1 MWNKKTTTLC
11 KYLKGVFAKNERGYR
26 LTAEYCQWR
35 SLLILL
41 LSVAS
46 IKRKLLKTTNTE
58 ERSVFSS
65 FLKKNFCSTVF
76 FSNHKG
82 CNKLFNNEE
91 SRMRK

>member
-1 MWNKKTTTLC
+1 MRTRKVWNKKTTTLC

-46 IKRKLLKTTNTE
+46 IKRKLLKTTHTNSE
-58 ERSVFSS
+58 SS
-65 FLKKNFCSTVF
+65 KVATFESDLKKSI
-76 FSNHKG
+76 
-82 CNKLFNNEE
+82 
-91 SRMRK
+91 